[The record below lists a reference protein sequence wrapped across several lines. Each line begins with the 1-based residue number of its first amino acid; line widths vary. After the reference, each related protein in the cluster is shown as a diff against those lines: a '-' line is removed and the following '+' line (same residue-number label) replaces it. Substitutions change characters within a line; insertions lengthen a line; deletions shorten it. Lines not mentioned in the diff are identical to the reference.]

1 MVLTASK
8 TGAAGH
14 TDCMYCIYMYPLPQ
28 RRGVADH
35 NKGCPLPQRQGVADH
50 NKGCPLPQR
59 QGVADHNKGCPLPQR
74 QGVADHNKGYPLPQ
88 IQGMADHNKGCRT
101 FWQTAPPTPRAP
113 ASAQHRTCTER
124 NNKSEFYSL
133 REGNKKRINENN
145 CVKNI
150 VPERIFTQLF
160 SFIILRKKTSYRNG

>member
-1 MVLTASK
+1 MLGYRHIHCMVLTASK

-28 RRGVADH
+28 RR
-35 NKGCPLPQRQGVADH
+35 
-50 NKGCPLPQR
+50 
-59 QGVADHNKGCPLPQR
+59 GVADHNKGCPLPQR